1 VSQATFGFGGG
12 LDILNLGTA
21 YSLLASKTLPA
32 GNWAIQA
39 NVITQS
45 FNAGGDVAS
54 DCQLRVNGTQV
65 IGGAADERSAADKA
79 LATLSM
85 NGGVS
90 VASGSAT
97 VDVFCR
103 GSQAGEAVAQIMA
116 IQVGSFF

>member
-1 VSQATFGFGGG
+1 V
-12 LDILNLGTA
+12 
-21 YSLLASKTLPA
+21 ASKTLPV

-39 NVITQS
+39 NVITE
-45 FNAGGDVAS
+45 FTDHTFGDAAS
-54 DCQLRVNGTQV
+54 DCQLRMNGTAV
-65 IGGAADERSAADKA
+65 IGGAADERSFQDTS

-103 GSQAGEAVAQIMA
+103 SAHGGQAVAQIMA